1 LSESAN
7 LLNLE
12 REVICSKKGGNSI
25 VLKNGF
31 PWIYVKQI
39 SASAQVSG
47 YDHPHPT
54 GHTG

>member
-1 LSESAN
+1 
-7 LLNLE
+7 
-12 REVICSKKGGNSI
+12 
-25 VLKNGF
+25 VLKYGF